1 MIAKAEHL
9 AKGSNPRFVVTNLP
23 EDQYDATQVYEK
35 EYCARGDMENRI
47 KEQQLYLFAD
57 RTSASTMRANQLR
70 LWLSSVAYV
79 IVNTLREVG
88 LQGTEFEKAQCH
100 TIRLKLF
107 KIGGAVRITVR
118 RVWISLSASYPYA
131 QTFIRIFEQLQ
142 ALPPPRPS
150 PG

>member
-1 MIAKAEHL
+1 MEE
-9 AKGSNPRFVVTNLP
+9 F
-23 EDQYDATQVYEK
+23 DASTVYEK
-35 EYCARGDMENRI
+35 EYCGRGDMENRI

-79 IVNTLREVG
+79 LVNTLRETG
-88 LQGTEFEKAQCH
+88 LKGTQFEKAQCH

-107 KIGGAVRITVR
+107 KIGAAIRVTVR
-118 RVWISLSASYPYA
+118 KVWVSLSRSYPYA
-131 QTFIRIFEQLQ
+131 DTFIRVLDNLRS
-142 ALPPPRPS
+142 LPVLRPS